1 MKPRIFQPY
10 LIFRQLAA
18 KALKK
23 ATQIPVWSQY
33 HTEAWEEQLGSEDE
47 GAGGTA
53 DGCDSWPGTV
63 DQRVGQ
69 AKVRWKPGQP
79 LMRLAPKM
87 SARIRHAL
95 I

>member
-1 MKPRIFQPY
+1 MKLRIFQPY

-47 GAGGTA
+47 GAGKHLSG
-53 DGCDSWPGTV
+53 
-63 DQRVGQ
+63 
-69 AKVRWKPGQP
+69 
-79 LMRLAPKM
+79 
-87 SARIRHAL
+87 
-95 I
+95 

>member
-10 LIFRQLAA
+10 LIFCQLAA

-23 ATQIPVWSQY
+23 ATQIPVWSQD

-53 DGCDSWPGTV
+53 
-63 DQRVGQ
+63 GQ
-69 AKVRWKPGQP
+69 
-79 LMRLAPKM
+79 LAG
-87 SARIRHAL
+87 HC
-95 I
+95 